1 MTASTRVLA
10 AVVCAFVF
18 FLASPAPARAQQPA
32 PADSH
37 AAGSMSAPD
46 AAHAQADAQPPSG
59 AHEPGAAQAPADAH
73 GAADTAA
80 GEHAPAQDA
89 AHAPEG
95 EHADAEHESPFAFP
109 GRLFNFLVLLG
120 GMIYFLKTPLTNYL
134 TSRSEQIRSDL
145 LHAAATREAA
155 TKELADIDA
164 RMRSLP
170 AELEALKARG
180 KEEIAAEQAR
190 IKAAAEAERRRLV
203 EQAGLEIAQQT
214 RAARRELQE
223 FAATLA
229 VDVARA
235 RLATEMTDADQS
247 RLVERYA
254 AQVKTVHD

>member
-1 MTASTRVLA
+1 MTAPTRVLA
-10 AVVCAFVF
+10 AVACAFV
-18 FLASPAPARAQQPA
+18 LLVAPQTVTRAQQPTPADPHA
-32 PADSH
+32 PATTL
-37 AAGSMSAPD
+37 APVD
-46 AAHAQADAQPPSG
+46 A
-59 AHEPGAAQAPADAH
+59 
-73 GAADTAA
+73 
-80 GEHAPAQDA
+80 HAPAQDGT
-89 AHAPEG
+89 HAPAG

-120 GMIYFLKTPLTNYL
+120 GMVYFLKTPLTNYL

-190 IKAAAEAERRRLV
+190 IKAAADAERRRLV

-247 RLVERYA
+247 RLVERYV